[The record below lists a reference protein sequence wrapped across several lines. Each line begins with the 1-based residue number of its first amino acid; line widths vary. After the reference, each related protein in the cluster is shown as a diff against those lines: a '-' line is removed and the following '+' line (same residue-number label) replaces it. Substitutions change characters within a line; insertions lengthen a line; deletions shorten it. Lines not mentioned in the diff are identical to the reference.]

1 MLEES
6 HLHQIWVSLN
16 QVVKS
21 LWAFTIL
28 LGALCVPA
36 QARDQ
41 APTTTTN
48 VFQQQQVV
56 SELGKQVDA
65 QQKVLADLNS
75 KMSEQNQT
83 EQSTHINEIQQSIQ
97 SQAAAMEAI
106 QRQISDAKVSGN
118 DSYLNQADQIQKNR
132 VDREQSIKSVQ
143 GQLQQQRQVVAS
155 LQAQLQAQQ
164 ATNVDSDLLDYFQ
177 QATAEQQG
185 KLSEL
190 EDLNRSLQVEAGQ
203 SAVGEEF
210 VQTQQQAQ
218 SRDNVQALQGQY
230 QAAAQRYEQLQSQYQ
245 SALNDSSKAQDQ
257 LSHLEDQYDL
267 QRETYLA
274 LQEKYSNA
282 QTALQKTKAAS
293 SAPAN
298 SNPSNNSKGVG

>member
-1 MLEES
+1 VLELRELYPMPEES
-6 HLHQIWVSLN
+6 PLRQIWVNLSK
-16 QVVKS
+16 VFRI
-21 LWAFTIL
+21 AIL
-28 LGALCVPA
+28 AGALCAQVQA
-36 QARDQ
+36 QAP
-41 APTTTTN
+41 ATSPN
-48 VFQQQQVV
+48 IFQQQQVV

-83 EQSTHINEIQQSIQ
+83 EQSTHINEIQQGIQ

-106 QRQISDAKVSGN
+106 QRQINDATVAGN
-118 DSYLNQADQIQKNR
+118 DRYLNQADQIQRSR

-143 GQLQQQRQVVAS
+143 GQLQQQRQVVAT
-155 LQAQLQAQQ
+155 LQGQLQAQQ

-177 QATAEQQG
+177 QATEEQQG
-185 KLSEL
+185 KLNAL

-203 SAVGEEF
+203 AAVGEEF

-218 SRDNVQALQGQY
+218 AQDNVQTLQGQY
-230 QAAAQRYEQLQSQYQ
+230 QAAAQRYEQLQTQYQ

-267 QRETYLA
+267 QREKYLE
-274 LQEKYSNA
+274 LQDKYSSA
-282 QTALQKTKAAS
+282 QSALKKTK
-293 SAPAN
+293 SAT
-298 SNPSNNSKGVG
+298 S